1 MSGERERMRAA
12 GHAFGEDVLEAVLWE
27 AVEDALL
34 HLRPGGALEGWAEGL
49 EAWGRD
55 LLERW
60 PAEVA
65 GFMEAFAEDDDAGR
79 LDRLRDRLHQATRGS
94 AARTGRPLIALSLP

>member
-12 GHAFGEDVLEAVLWE
+12 GRVFGEDVVEAVLWE

-34 HLRPGGALEGWAEGL
+34 YLRPRGALEGWAEGL

-65 GFMEAFAEDDDAGR
+65 GFIEAFVEDNDAGR
-79 LDRLRDRLHQATRGS
+79 LDRLRDRPYQAAQGS
-94 AARTGRPLIALSLP
+94 ALRVGRPLVPLSLP

>member
-12 GHAFGEDVLEAVLWE
+12 GAAFGEEVLEAVLWD

-34 HLRPGGALEGWAEGL
+34 RLRAGHERDGWAEGL

-55 LLERW
+55 LLARW

-79 LDRLRDRLHQATRGS
+79 LDRLRAELRHMARGPALRALQPVPLS
-94 AARTGRPLIALSLP
+94 AQ

>member
-1 MSGERERMRAA
+1 MGGERERMRAA
-12 GHAFGEDVLEAVLWE
+12 GAAFGEDVLEAVLWD

-34 HLRPGGALEGWAEGL
+34 RRRAGHERDGWAEGL

-55 LLERW
+55 LLARW

-65 GFMEAFAEDDDAGR
+65 GFVEAFAEDDDAGR
-79 LDRLRDRLHQATRGS
+79 LDRLRAGLRHVARGS
-94 AARTGRPLIALSLP
+94 ALRPLPLVPLTAQ

>member
-12 GHAFGEDVLEAVLWE
+12 GRVFGEDVLEAVLWE
-27 AVEDALL
+27 TVEDALL
-34 HLRPGGALEGWAEGL
+34 CLRPGGALEGWAEGL
-49 EAWGRD
+49 EVWGRD

-65 GFMEAFAEDDDAGR
+65 GFIEAFVEDDSAGR
-79 LDRLRDRLHQATRGS
+79 LDRLRDRPYRTARGS
-94 AARTGRPLIALSLP
+94 ALRVGRPLLPVSLP

>member
-12 GHAFGEDVLEAVLWE
+12 GRVFGEDVVEAVLWE

-34 HLRPGGALEGWAEGL
+34 YLRPRGALEGWAEGL

-65 GFMEAFAEDDDAGR
+65 GFIEAFVEDEDSGR
-79 LDRLRDRLHQATRGS
+79 LDRLREGMRRMARGS
-94 AARTGRPLIALSLP
+94 TPWAGPLVPVPLP